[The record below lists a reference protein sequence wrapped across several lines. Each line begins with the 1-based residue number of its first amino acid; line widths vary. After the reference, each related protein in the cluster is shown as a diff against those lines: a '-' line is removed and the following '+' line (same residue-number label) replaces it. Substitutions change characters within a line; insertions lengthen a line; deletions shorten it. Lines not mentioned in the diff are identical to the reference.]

1 MNFQEQMR
9 RDLTV
14 CFNESEFAISI
25 VHTFGN
31 QSETIPVL
39 FVENAQIILKKN
51 NDADYS
57 FEGVESVVPMI
68 TILNEDATNI
78 TIGSFFN
85 INDIE
90 YEIIH
95 REPTID
101 ELKIYLGR
109 V

>member
-9 RDLTV
+9 KDLTV
-14 CFNESEFAISI
+14 CFNKSEFAISI

-31 QSETIPVL
+31 ESETIPVL
-39 FVENAQIILKKN
+39 FVENAQIILKKAN
-51 NDADYS
+51 EPDYG
-57 FEGVESVVPMI
+57 FEGVESIVPMI
-68 TILNEDATNI
+68 TILKEDATNI
-78 TIGSFFN
+78 TISSFFN
-85 INDIE
+85 INNIE